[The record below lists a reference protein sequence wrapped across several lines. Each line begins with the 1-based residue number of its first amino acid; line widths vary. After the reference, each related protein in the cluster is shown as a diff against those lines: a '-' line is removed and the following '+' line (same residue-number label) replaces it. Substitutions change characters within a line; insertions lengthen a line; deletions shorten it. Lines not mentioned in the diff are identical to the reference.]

1 MLKAL
6 PSRSLHPSKTLQT
19 AQPVALQ
26 PTCRLTYPAKSFPQ
40 NSVRSGRTT
49 PAPLSMPKHGERP
62 RMPSHAARV
71 QAQLVD
77 VPQGKNSTGH
87 FSLLP
92 DPVAGPRRPDDVYN
106 VDHLDLWGHPKLLG
120 NLVLYKWF
128 GGVARKAGL
137 YWPNNVELRAQMKF
151 IEHCMQDVRN
161 EIVYPSYAL
170 KGFHG
175 YSSNFA
181 ADSVAQQATAMA
193 LVPAIMTKQDPI
205 EAFAARADK
214 LMQVSERLKARQY
227 GATDTIHKVVDL
239 CCGTGVSTQVVAYN
253 NPGAQ
258 VIGVDISWL
267 MLAWAKATTEWPADM
282 FTVSQL
288 EQICLGRNPQELV
301 GRLSWLHDNAE
312 NTRLCAGQA
321 DRVVVP
327 FAAHELP
334 TEAMCNIMKEAYR
347 ILKPGGWLAV
357 VDTDQTQSNLHD
369 GPEIARKL
377 AGLMAREPHLAD
389 YLREDLGKLMADSG
403 FTGIDNDPSIA
414 GCTLVMGQKPL

>member
-6 PSRSLHPSKTLQT
+6 PSRSLHPSKSLQA
-19 AQPVALQ
+19 AQPAALQ
-26 PTCRLTYPAKSFPQ
+26 PTSRLTFPARSLPQ
-40 NSVRSGRTT
+40 KTLRSARTA
-49 PAPLSMPKHGERP
+49 PAPLSMPKHSERP

-71 QAQLVD
+71 RSSMVD
-77 VPQGKNSTGH
+77 VPKGRRGVQN

-92 DPVAGPRRPDDVYN
+92 APVAGPKRADDVYN
-106 VDHLDLWGHPKLLG
+106 IDHLDMWGHPKLLG

-137 YWPNNVELRAQMKF
+137 YWPNKAELRAQVKF
-151 IEHCMQDVRN
+151 IELCMQEVRN
-161 EIVYPSYAL
+161 ELVYPAYAL
-170 KGFHG
+170 KAFHG

-193 LVPAIMTKQDPI
+193 LVPAIMTKKDPI
-205 EAFAARADK
+205 GAFAARADK

-239 CCGTGVSTQVVAYN
+239 CCGTGVSTRVLARN
-253 NPGAQ
+253 NPDAQ

-288 EQICLGRNPQELV
+288 EQICLRDNPQDLV
-301 GRLSWLHDNAE
+301 DRLSWLHDNAE

-334 TEAMCNIMKEAYR
+334 TEAMHNIMKEAYR

-369 GPEIARKL
+369 GPEIARQL

-403 FTGIDNDPSIA
+403 LTSIDNDPSIA
-414 GCTLVMGQKPL
+414 GCTLVLGQKPL